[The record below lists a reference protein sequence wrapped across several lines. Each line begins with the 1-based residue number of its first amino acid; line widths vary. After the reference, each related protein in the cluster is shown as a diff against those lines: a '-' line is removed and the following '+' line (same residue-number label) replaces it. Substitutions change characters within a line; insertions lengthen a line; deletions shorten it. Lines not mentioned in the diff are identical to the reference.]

1 MTHGAESIIEN
12 DDLQD
17 AGNTIEGADD
27 FEVEIVDDTPEKD
40 KGKPRRAEGVEPQI
54 PEDDEIAQYSD
65 NVQKRIK
72 QLRYEYHEE
81 RRAKEEAARGREEAI
96 KYAETVHRENQ
107 RLMKTLEEGEGVL
120 VQQAKGRLQ
129 AEIDKAKRTYKEA
142 YEMGDSDAL
151 ISAQETL
158 TSLQNEKYRYD
169 NYQPAKR
176 QPEPQPQEIQQA
188 QPRPTV
194 SKPDPEAMDW
204 AEKNKWFG
212 SNEEMTGY
220 AFGVHERIVKA
231 GVDPKSKSYYDQIDE
246 AMRKRFPEEFDDGTV
261 EVSTQPTRQSGNVVA
276 PASRS
281 SKKPRKVTLT
291 PTAAAIAKRL
301 GLTNEQY
308 AAQLL
313 KDSKNV

>member
-1 MTHGAESIIEN
+1 MMQEAAQHE
-12 DDLQD
+12 DD
-17 AGNTIEGADD
+17 DD
-27 FEVEIVDDTPEKD
+27 FDLSVEIVDDTPEED
-40 KGKPRRAEGVEPQI
+40 RGKPRRADGVEPQI

-81 RRAKEEAARGREEAI
+81 RRAKEEASRAREEAI
-96 KYAETVHRENQ
+96 KYAESVHRENQ

-129 AEIDKAKRTYKEA
+129 AEIDKAKRAYKEA
-142 YEMGDSDAL
+142 YESGDSDAL
-151 ISAQETL
+151 LAAQETL

-169 NYQPAKR
+169 NYKPVQR
-176 QPEPQPQEIQQA
+176 QPQPQPQAA
-188 QPRPTV
+188 QPVQPKPQPKT
-194 SKPDPEAMDW
+194 PDPEALDW
-204 AEKNKWFG
+204 AENNKWFG
-212 SNEEMTGY
+212 TNEEMTGY

-231 GVDPKSKSYYDQIDE
+231 GVDPKSKAYYDQIDA
-246 AMRKRFPEEFDDGTV
+246 AMRKRFPEEFGGGTV
-261 EVSTQPTRQSGNVVA
+261 EVNTQPVRQSGNVVA

-281 SKKPRKVTLT
+281 SKKPRTVTLT
-291 PTAAAIAKRL
+291 PSAAAIAKRL